1 MTVFI
6 VLEGEVLVIQ
16 TDLPKV
22 IINTLFTKKIK
33 VMRKLNFVLFVSLL
47 VSMSVPVFA
56 DDPALKLP
64 MHEGSNAE
72 AYKHN
77 EEGISHY
84 SQGHYDVAL
93 KHFQM
98 ASKIES
104 SVGESHYNVALCL
117 DKLGRH
123 GDATNHFYAARKYAH
138 GNKAILKS
146 GILNAH
152 APMKRE
158 GS

>member
-1 MTVFI
+1 MKKLLNVFVAALI
-6 VLEGEVLVIQ
+6 
-16 TDLPKV
+16 
-22 IINTLFTKKIK
+22 LF
-33 VMRKLNFVLFVSLL
+33 LFS
-47 VSMSVPVFA
+47 PAFA
-56 DDPALKLP
+56 DDPALKFP
-64 MHEGSNAE
+64 MREGSNAE
-72 AYKHN
+72 AHKHN
-77 EEGISHY
+77 EEGISHFN
-84 SQGHYDVAL
+84 QGHYDVAL

-98 ASKIES
+98 ASKIDS
-104 SVGESHYNVALCL
+104 SVGEAHYNVALCL

-138 GNKAILKS
+138 GNEAILKS